1 MQKQFFLILLFLVS
15 VNGFTQ
21 KRYFTKS
28 GNVTFS
34 AGTSLEDIEAV
45 TNTSSSVF
53 DASTGQIEFAV
64 LIKGFEFKRALM
76 QEHFNENYMES
87 DRFPRSVF
95 KGRITNINEVNF
107 QQNGTYPVTVSGSLE
122 IHGVTKQIETKG
134 TMKVAGEI
142 ILADADFIITVSDYN
157 IAIPGLVKDKISKT
171 ATIKVNC
178 NYKLFK

>member
-34 AGTSLEDIEAV
+34 AGTALEDIEAA

-87 DRFPRSVF
+87 DRFPKSVF

-107 QQNGTYPVTVSGSLE
+107 EQNGTYPVAVIGSLE
-122 IHGVTKQIETKG
+122 IHGVTKQIEAKG
-134 TMKVAGEI
+134 IMKVAGE
-142 ILADADFIITVSDYN
+142 AVSANANFDITVSDYN

-171 ATIKVNC
+171 ATIRVNC
-178 NYKLFK
+178 NYKLLK

>member
-1 MQKQFFLILLFLVS
+1 MQKQFFLILLFLVA

-28 GNVTFS
+28 GNVTFN
-34 AGTSLEDIEAV
+34 AGTALEDIEAV

-95 KGRITNINEVNF
+95 KGRITNMNEVNF
-107 QQNGTYPVTVSGSLE
+107 QQNGSYPVSVSGSLE
-122 IHGVTKQIETKG
+122 IHGVTKQIEAKG
-134 TMKVAGEI
+134 IMKVAGEAF
-142 ILADADFIITVSDYN
+142 LADADFNITLSDYN

-178 NYKLFK
+178 NYKLLK

>member
-1 MQKQFFLILLFLVS
+1 MQKQIFLILLFLVAIT
-15 VNGFTQ
+15 GFTQ

-28 GNVTFS
+28 GNITFN
-34 AGTSLEDIEAV
+34 AGTVLEDIEAV

-76 QEHFNENYMES
+76 QAHFNENYMES
-87 DRFPRSVF
+87 DRFPKSVF

-107 QQNGTYPVTVSGSLE
+107 EQNGTYPVTVNGLLE
-122 IHGVTKQIETKG
+122 IHGITKQIETRG
-134 TMKVAGEI
+134 TMKVTGEAV
-142 ILADADFIITVSDYN
+142 LANVDFNITLSDYN

-178 NYKLFK
+178 NYKLLK